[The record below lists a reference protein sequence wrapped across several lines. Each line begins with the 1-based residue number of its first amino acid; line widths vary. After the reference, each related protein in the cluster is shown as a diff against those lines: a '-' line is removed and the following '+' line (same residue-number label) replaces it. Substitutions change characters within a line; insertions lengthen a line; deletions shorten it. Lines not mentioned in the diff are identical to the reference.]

1 MLEELLVGLTLAFVG
16 YFLYNVYKTVS
27 DTNSVSQQTSVSP
40 AAPAAET
47 APAAAAEP
55 EAAPVAESAPVA
67 EEPAA
72 ESEEPDAEAEP
83 TEEKLIV
90 LRNPANGETTPV
102 PSNYRFAKKWVKE
115 ALVSEGLL
123 AKVYKNSEL
132 QGSVA
137 KQVKDAL
144 EKFKNMEK
152 YQA

>member
-27 DTNSVSQQTSVSP
+27 ETNSVSQQSSVTT
-40 AAPAAET
+40 AAPASEP
-47 APAAAAEP
+47 APAAAPSKSEAAASVAQAAPAPVQSSAEP
-55 EAAPVAESAPVA
+55 A
-67 EEPAA
+67 EEKII
-72 ESEEPDAEAEP
+72 S
-83 TEEKLIV
+83 
-90 LRNPANGETTPV
+90 LRDPVTGDTTPV

-123 AKVYKNSEL
+123 SKVYKNSEL
-132 QGSVA
+132 KGPVSN
-137 KQVKDAL
+137 QVKDAL

>member
-27 DTNSVSQQTSVSP
+27 ETNSAGQHSP
-40 AAPAAET
+40 VTTDAPAAEPAPAAAVEPKTEAPAVEAVVAAAPAPAPTPAPAAET
-47 APAAAAEP
+47 A
-55 EAAPVAESAPVA
+55 
-67 EEPAA
+67 
-72 ESEEPDAEAEP
+72 
-83 TEEKLIV
+83 EEKVII

-123 AKVYKNSEL
+123 GKVYKNSEL

-137 KQVKDAL
+137 KQAKDAL
-144 EKFKNMEK
+144 EKFKNLEK